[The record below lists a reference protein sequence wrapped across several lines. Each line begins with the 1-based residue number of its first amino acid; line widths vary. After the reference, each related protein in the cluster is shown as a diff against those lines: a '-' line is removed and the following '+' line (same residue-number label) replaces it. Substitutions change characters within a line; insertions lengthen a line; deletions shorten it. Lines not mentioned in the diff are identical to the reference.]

1 MIEKIVMIGAGN
13 LATQLGLALH
23 EKNIRIQQV
32 FSRTLESA
40 KTLADKL
47 DASHTNE
54 LSKLDTDADLYLIA
68 VKDSSIQS
76 ILENLPAIDDQLIVH
91 TAGSVPMMVLDGF
104 SANYGVFYPIQTF
117 SKNRKIDFSNIPIC
131 IEANHPSNLV
141 KLQELAGKLSGTIRQ
156 INSEERKIL
165 HLAAVF
171 VNNFV
176 NHFYAIGAD
185 LLHDN
190 KMKFDLLIPL
200 IKETALKIE
209 TLSPIASQTGP
220 AKRNDQNVIQSH
232 LKMLEDKPE
241 YRKIYSFVSDSIFQL
256 DKKSE
261 HDIF

>member
-1 MIEKIVMIGAGN
+1 MIGAGN

-40 KTLADKL
+40 KALADKL

-68 VKDSSIQS
+68 VKDSSIHS
-76 ILENLPAIDDQLIVH
+76 ILENLPAIDDRLIVH

-104 SANYGVFYPIQTF
+104 SANYGVFYPLQTF
-117 SKNRKIDFSNIPIC
+117 SKNRKVDLSNVPIC

-190 KMKFDLLIPL
+190 KMNFDLLIPL